1 MATEAVSHGLLFG
14 AIIMFVKHKK
24 DEVGMVKFISGDG
37 GGTETVRSNEE
48 GDFSDT
54 EGGGAGVGYAPV
66 VYYKL
71 EKGKEDKKVEVN
83 YGLVWRREFGV

>member
-1 MATEAVSHGLLFG
+1 MGV
-14 AIIMFVKHKK
+14 
-24 DEVGMVKFISGDG
+24 D
-37 GGTETVRSNEE
+37 EE
-48 GDFSDT
+48 GYISNT
-54 EGGGAGVGYAPV
+54 EGGGAGVGYAPA